1 MVCSVPEDDERI
13 IPVKRPQDFIV
24 CGRFIQSNSGGKA
37 MCMFGNQK
45 FGKIV
50 LFLET
55 VLTDR
60 VDPLLAKGNEG

>member
-1 MVCSVPEDDERI
+1 
-13 IPVKRPQDFIV
+13 
-24 CGRFIQSNSGGKA
+24 

-60 VDPLLAKGNEG
+60 IDPLLAKGNEG